1 MNGWRGETDTDDKI
15 QGRVQHDL
23 YYIDNW
29 SIGLDFLILAKTL
42 AVVVKGEKAY

>member
-1 MNGWRGETDTDDKI
+1 MNGWRGETNTEEKI
-15 QGRVQHDL
+15 HKRVEHDL

-29 SIGLDFLILAKTL
+29 SIGLDLLILAKTL

>member
-1 MNGWRGETDTDDKI
+1 VNGWRGETDTVDKI
-15 QGRVQHDL
+15 QERVQHDL

-29 SIGLDFLILAKTL
+29 SIWLDLLILAKTL

>member
-1 MNGWRGETDTDDKI
+1 MNGWRGETDMVDKI
-15 QGRVQHDL
+15 QGHVQHDL

-29 SIGLDFLILAKTL
+29 SIWLDLLILGKTL

>member
-1 MNGWRGETDTDDKI
+1 MNGWRGETDTVDKI

-29 SIGLDFLILAKTL
+29 SIWLDLLILGKTL
-42 AVVVKGEKAY
+42 AVVVKREKAY